1 MKDQLAK
8 FAPIIGSILAL
19 SIVSVQVVFKNQE
32 RLKWFLTGLGILVI
46 LIVFVLLIS

>member
-19 SIVSVQVVFKNQE
+19 SIISVQVVFKNRE
-32 RLKWFLTGLGILVI
+32 LLKWFLTSLGILAI
-46 LIVFVLLIS
+46 LIVFVLLIN